1 MNPNRNQN
9 RLVGTSDYATQRGY
23 QMDDSVYDPSGQP
36 VYGNDGSKI
45 GSVNSALVEED
56 SGKIRYL
63 VVNTGGWFNNKS
75 VLVPVGMARY
85 EEDGV
90 YLDDLTKDQVGSM
103 KPYRDGTEITTEHQV
118 HDDAILRGREVST
131 TASSDRFDYRD
142 NDTSDRM
149 FNTPN
154 RLQLLEERLTVDK
167 HRDRVGSVEVGKR
180 VDTHQENVNVDLHHD
195 EVVIERHP
203 VTDGRAVEGARLGA
217 DAGEIRVDLEA
228 ERADVRK
235 QAFVAEEVEVSKRD
249 VSENQTFT
257 ESVGR
262 ERIEIEREGDV
273 RVRGDEASLENRR
286 DNKR

>member
-1 MNPNRNQN
+1 MNPNRN
-9 RLVGTSDYATQRGY
+9 RLIGTSDYASQRGY
-23 QMDDSVYDPSGQP
+23 QMDEGVYDPSGQP

-45 GSVNSALVEED
+45 GSVHSALVEED

-90 YLDDLTKDQVGSM
+90 YLDNLTKDQVGNM
-103 KPYRDGTEITTEHQV
+103 KPYREGAEIKSEDQH
-118 HDDAILRGREVST
+118 HDDAVIRGREP
-131 TASSDRFDYRD
+131 ASAATSDRFDYRD
-142 NDTSDRM
+142 NDKNDKM
-149 FNTPN
+149 FETPN

-167 HRDRVGSVEVGKR
+167 RRDRVGSVEVGKR
-180 VDTHQENVNVDLHHD
+180 VESRQENVNVDLSHD
-195 EVVIERHP
+195 EVVIERRP
-203 VTDGRAVEGARLGA
+203 VTDGRAVDGAKLGA
-217 DAGEIRVDLEA
+217 DAGAIRVDLEA

-249 VSENQTFT
+249 VSEKQTFT

-273 RVRGDEASLENRR
+273 RVRGDEANLDKKL